1 MKITIPYHL
10 TASAGDSGFV
20 EIYTV
25 DPARK
30 LTTVKIQVAFPI
42 GTYGELQLA
51 LYYGNSKVIPHTGY
65 WTGDGVV
72 FVDEMKATWQG
83 GDVIKL
89 YYNNTNDTET
99 REAFLLITA
108 ELE

>member
-10 TASAGDSGFV
+10 TASAGASGYV
-20 EIYTV
+20 ELLTV
-25 DPARK
+25 PAGMK
-30 LTTVKIQVAFPI
+30 LTILKTQIYFPI
-42 GTYGELQLA
+42 GTYGELRLA
-51 LYYGNSKVIPHTGY
+51 LYYGESKIAPYTGY
-65 WTGDGVV
+65 WSGDGCM
-72 FVDEMKATWQG
+72 FTDEMESTWSG

-89 YYNNTNDTET
+89 YYNNINTTET